1 MNKRLISSLLITSML
16 FSISG
21 CSLFDKDSKR
31 VLKAAEEYAEAVV
44 EGDVDDLADLYVE
57 DDEFEEVVG
66 AYIDRYSSGDDSE
79 EIHEII
85 HDNMTYTIDKK
96 TVKSSKKSGKASVV
110 ITFTIIDYDVI
121 YEDLDDDADT
131 DDFIDALEDN
141 TDETMTIR
149 ATVEFKLSR
158 DEWKV
163 VDEDFETILDVYEFY
178 AEIAD
183 YGFGSLRP
191 ITLNDFED
199 ALGNYDSDYYIS
211 YDDYGEEYAMYFEDD
226 VMICYTSFDDI
237 DDAQDFFEQT
247 YDDFEDMV
255 DDNEFEGAYNSY
267 YEGNYG
273 YILFDGDSNDM
284 EYLGDHLYGG
294 IYLSENVVVY
304 AIATDDSSSDRQKVD
319 EFLTGIGYPLP

>member
-1 MNKRLISSLLITSML
+1 M
-16 FSISG
+16 SG
-21 CSLFDKDSKR
+21 CSLFDKDNKN
-31 VLKAAEEYAEAVV
+31 VLKAAEEYANAVV
-44 EGDVDDLADLYVE
+44 EGDVDDLADLYE
-57 DDEFEEVVG
+57 DDDEFEEVVG
-66 AYIDRYSSGDDSE
+66 AYIDRYSSNDDAE

-96 TVKSSKKSGKASVV
+96 TVRSSKKSGKASVN
-110 ITFTIIDYDVI
+110 IIFTLIDYDVI
-121 YEDLDDDADT
+121 YEDLDDDSDA

-183 YGFGSLRP
+183 YGFGSLQP
-191 ITLNDFED
+191 ITLTQFED
-199 ALGNYDSDYYIS
+199 ALGDYDSDYYIS
-211 YDDYGEEYAMYFEDD
+211 FSESDQEYAMYFEGE
-226 VMICYTSFDDI
+226 VMIYYVSYDDM
-237 DDAQDFFEQT
+237 DDAQVYFEET
-247 YDDFEDMV
+247 LDDFEDMV
-255 DDNEFEGAYNSY
+255 NDNDFEGTYNSY

-273 YILFDGDSNDM
+273 YIIFDGESNEMDYFGGHM
-284 EYLGDHLYGG
+284 YGG
-294 IYLSENVVVY
+294 IYLSENMFIY

-319 EFLTGIGYPLP
+319 EFLTAIGYPLP